1 MVNKISQSITRV
13 LFRSMWRVWAEK
25 IWERCMR
32 EVSNGHQNQSIKRV
46 FCSIA
51 GIPNHLVNQFNIF
64 PPINILV
71 IRNTNTLKGTW
82 SRRESGA
89 RVSLDQRLGLWNFR
103 ATWSWEGSHEH
114 LYRRGLQAVC
124 WRPGERSLAG
134 CRISRQV
141 WSQEC
146 FGELRSGWLSHLA
159 RSPWRWDTR
168 AWLRGCFSP

>member
-1 MVNKISQSITRV
+1 
-13 LFRSMWRVWAEK
+13 
-25 IWERCMR
+25 MR

-89 RVSLDQRLGLWNFR
+89 RVSLDQRQVCYWDFGLLELPEAGKE
-103 ATWSWEGSHEH
+103 ATNICTD
-114 LYRRGLQAVC
+114 V
-124 WRPGERSLAG
+124 
-134 CRISRQV
+134 V
-141 WSQEC
+141 
-146 FGELRSGWLSHLA
+146 
-159 RSPWRWDTR
+159 
-168 AWLRGCFSP
+168 